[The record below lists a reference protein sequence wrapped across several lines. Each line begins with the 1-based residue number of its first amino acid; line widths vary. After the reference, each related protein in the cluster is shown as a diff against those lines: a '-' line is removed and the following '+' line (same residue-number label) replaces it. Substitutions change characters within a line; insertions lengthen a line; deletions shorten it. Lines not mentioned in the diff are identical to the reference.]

1 MPQRHNIER
10 QQGSAGFSGNWQLV
24 TGNWLQ
30 LSLIHISF
38 YLDECFDCQEVRTV
52 LDAKGARYRVYS
64 EDVAANS
71 GIQDESIIPHIGT
84 RIFITIDAD
93 QRRKKRVQYELRRYR
108 IRAFVLPAN
117 LSGHGKAQLLGRCKN
132 RIFEFCRNNDAPFIA
147 YIDKRGAIHLRVD
160 KDGRTHG
167 RRGN

>member
-1 MPQRHNIER
+1 MVDPWQTSKRR
-10 QQGSAGFSGNWQLV
+10 SSGKSGKKSRPPNR
-24 TGNWLQ
+24 T
-30 LSLIHISF
+30 F
-38 YLDECFDCQEVRTV
+38 YLDECFDCQEVKDV
-52 LDAKGARYRVYS
+52 LDAKGAKYHVYS
-64 EDVAANS
+64 EDVAPNS

-84 RIFITIDAD
+84 KIFITIDAD

-117 LSGHGKAQLLGRCKN
+117 LSGRAKAQLLGKCKN

-147 YIDKRGAIHLRVD
+147 YIDKRGTIRLRVD

-167 RRGN
+167 RQNPN